1 MKSLFILYNLYILF
15 NILYNSPYI
24 FKIKSKSFS
33 TEKIPFYAQSKC
45 NMIYLLKLGFN
56 YFLNK

>member
-1 MKSLFILYNLYILF
+1 M
-15 NILYNSPYI
+15 LYNSPYI
-24 FKIKSKSFS
+24 FFIKSKCFLSFS
-33 TEKIPFYAQSKC
+33 TEIIPFYAQSKF